1 MMPAKRATLVF
12 LKIKMFKNKD
22 YDFMI
27 SSHDDT
33 NKILSRDSC
42 FKVDVVMWP
51 KFDNSSISIRE
62 VVIISI
68 L

>member
-1 MMPAKRATLVF
+1 MVTILMMPAKRATLVF

-27 SSHDDT
+27 SNHDDT

-42 FKVDVVMWP
+42 FKVDVVM
-51 KFDNSSISIRE
+51 
-62 VVIISI
+62 
-68 L
+68 